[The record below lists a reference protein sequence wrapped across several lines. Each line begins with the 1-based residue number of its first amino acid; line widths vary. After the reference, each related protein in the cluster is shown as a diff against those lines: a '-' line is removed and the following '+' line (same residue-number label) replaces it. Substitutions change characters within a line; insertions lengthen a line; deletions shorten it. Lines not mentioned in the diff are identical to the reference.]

1 MYVIIGRHFVPFEG
15 KFLLISLVIVMI
27 TLNVIVRQMSPLNNG
42 VSIVQNLVVKLSST
56 STMLCPAV
64 AKSLSKCL
72 NLTTSC

>member
-56 STMLCPAV
+56 STMLFPPV

>member
-15 KFLLISLVIVMI
+15 KFLLISLVIEMI
-27 TLNVIVRQMSPLNNG
+27 TLNVIVRQMSPLNNR

-56 STMLCPAV
+56 STMPPV